1 MHIFSSLW
9 DAFWLFFWVIAF
21 IAYLWALFAVI
32 SDVFRDRELSG
43 WWKALWLV
51 ALIVLPVL
59 TMVVYLIA
67 RGQGM
72 ARRSAQAARADRQAA
87 EDYLRSVAGTGPA
100 TDIARAK
107 ELLDAGAIT
116 PQEFDRLKDRALA

>member
-21 IAYLWALFAVI
+21 IAYLWALVAVI
-32 SDVFRDRELSG
+32 SDLFRDRELSG

-100 TDIARAK
+100 TEIARAK